1 MRILIFLHY
10 TAHSTFKIPNSLNN
24 LAQLTTERPWRLLWQ
39 YSLPAI
45 VGMLVVSL
53 YNIVDRMFIGHAV
66 GPDAIAGLTI
76 TFPVMNIS
84 TAVGVLVGVGAS
96 ARTSILLGNKKNGE
110 AAIVLG
116 NTLVLTIANA
126 AVYLTVFTIFM
137 DDILR
142 AFGASDVTMPYA
154 REFLTY
160 FLPGLL
166 LMNVMYSLNNVMRSS
181 GYPTRAMTTM
191 LIGAGC
197 NIILAPIFIFL
208 LDMGIKGAA
217 IASDISLCVGTWFV
231 VRHFFHKTS
240 TVHFQR
246 GIYRLRWHEV
256 WKMIALGAA
265 PSIVNIAGCFI
276 NVVINNTL
284 LREGGDSAVAAAG
297 IFTTITAM
305 LVSIVIGVCQGMQ
318 PIIGYNYGA
327 GRLDRAKKVY
337 WLAVAASTLI
347 CAVGWIAGM
356 TIPHWIAWLFT
367 KDAHLIAVS
376 ENSLGIVM
384 TCFWMVGFQIVST
397 SLFQSLG
404 KAAMSI
410 FLGLTRQVIFLIPL
424 LLILP
429 ATYGLNGVWASFPI
443 SDTLATIVTVI
454 MVIIVMRKLR
464 QQPKAEL

>member
-1 MRILIFLHY
+1 MSS
-10 TAHSTFKIPNSLNN
+10 AN
-24 LAQLTTERPWRLLWQ
+24 LTELTTRNTARLLWE

-53 YNIVDRMFIGHAV
+53 YNIVDRIFIGHAV
-66 GPDAIAGLTI
+66 GPEAIAGLTI

-96 ARTSILLGNKKNGE
+96 ARTSILLGNKNLRGAE
-110 AAIVLG
+110 IILG
-116 NTLVLTIANA
+116 NTLVLTILNA
-126 AVYLTVFTIFM
+126 TVYLSIFTIFM

-142 AFGASDVTMPYA
+142 AFGASDVTLPYA
-154 REFLTY
+154 HEFLTY
-160 FLPGLL
+160 FLPGLM

-181 GYPTRAMTTM
+181 GYPRLAMTTM

-208 LDMGIKGAA
+208 LEMGIKGAA
-217 IASDISLCVGTWFV
+217 IASDISLLIGTWFV
-231 VRHFFHKTS
+231 LTHFMKKSS
-240 TVHFQR
+240 TVHFTS
-246 GIYRLRWHEV
+246 GTFRLRWKEV
-256 WKMIALGAA
+256 WSMVALGAA

-284 LREGGDSAVAAAG
+284 LREGGDNAVAAAG

-305 LVSIVIGVCQGMQ
+305 LVSVVIGLCQGMQ
-318 PIIGYNYGA
+318 PIVGYNYGA
-327 GRLDRAKKVY
+327 GQPKRAKRVY
-337 WLAVAASTLI
+337 WYAVGASTVV
-347 CAVGWIAGM
+347 CAIGCIAGL
-356 TIPHWIAWLFT
+356 TIPQYIAGLFT
-367 KDAHLIAVS
+367 NDAPLIGVS
-376 ENSLGIVM
+376 QNALSIAM
-384 TCFWMVGFQIVST
+384 TCFWMVGFQVVST

-429 ATYGLNGVWASFPI
+429 TLYGLNGVWASFPI
-443 SDTLATIVTVI
+443 SDLLATIVT
-454 MVIIVMRKLR
+454 IILVYTVLR
-464 QQPKAEL
+464 RL